1 MKKKFAISLTSRL
14 AATYALYICL
24 VLGILAFLVNYFSGV
39 FFTTLIR
46 NNVSEKSRDIVSALE
61 MQYNPSGICFD
72 TAAVEAI
79 GMLFVHEGFIISI
92 EDNAGNAVWE
102 ARSCDMEQCVSVI
115 NGIAARMEDN
125 YNLNGSLRKEV
136 YPLRY
141 RNLSIGSVTIET
153 YGPFFYSESEMEFLT
168 SINRLLFITGIVFI
182 GISVIISAVLS
193 RTIVKPILIAGKA
206 ANKIA
211 QVYSKQTP
219 QQFVRI
225 KEDYRTRE
233 LEELSRSINT
243 LAGELEESTRRQKQL
258 TSDIA
263 HELRSPL
270 SCLQVNLEAIIEGAY
285 PMNKEQLESC
295 LEEVLRLTTLVR
307 DLDTLTGLEW
317 ETITLNKTEFDL
329 AKLLQIITE
338 QFKSQAAEKGIAV
351 NLNLTE
357 SIITADYD
365 RLKQVFINILSNAV
379 KYTDKGG
386 ITVTVETVNKTPC
399 PQYLVSI
406 ADTGIGIPDDDLLRI
421 FERFYRGDKSR
432 SRSTGGAGI
441 GLTIA
446 AAIVHAHGGT
456 IEAKSGVTETVFTV
470 AL

>member
-1 MKKKFAISLTSRL
+1 MKKKFTISLTSRL

-39 FFTTLIR
+39 FFTTLIK
-46 NNVSEKSRDIVSALE
+46 NNVAGKSREIVSAVE

-92 EDNAGNAVWE
+92 EDNAGNIVWE

-115 NGIAARMEDN
+115 SSIAARMEN
-125 YNLNGSLRKEV
+125 NFSLNGSLRKEV

-153 YGPFFYSESEMEFLT
+153 YSPFFYSESEMEFLT
-168 SINRLLFITGIVFI
+168 SINRLLFLTGIFFI
-182 GISVIISAVLS
+182 GISVFISAVLS
-193 RTIVKPILIAGKA
+193 RTIVKPILTAGKA
-206 ANKIA
+206 AQKIA
-211 QVYSKQTP
+211 RIYSEQTS
-219 QQFVRI
+219 QQFISI

-243 LAGELEESTRRQKQL
+243 LAWELEESRRRQKQL

-263 HELRSPL
+263 HELRTPL

-295 LEEVLRLTTLVR
+295 LEEVLRLTALVK
-307 DLDTLTGLEW
+307 DLNTLTCLEW

-329 AKLLQIITE
+329 AKLLQITAE
-338 QFKSQAAEKGIAV
+338 QFKSQAAEKGITI
-351 NLNLTE
+351 NLNLAE
-357 SIITADYD
+357 SKITADYD

-386 ITVTVETVNKTPC
+386 ITITIETANKASG

-406 ADTGIGIPDDDLLRI
+406 ADTGIGIPEDDLPRI

-446 AAIVHAHGGT
+446 AAIVCAHGGT
-456 IEAKSGVTETVFTV
+456 IEVKSGTTGTVFTV